1 MGPDMAG
8 VREELSTPATSTSAT
23 MSISATAIDSGVQTV
38 TIVQGKAASPELAIG
53 PAALEAV
60 AAPAASEGPA
70 GPEASGVSEVLGASG
85 GPAASEAPAG
95 PEAWGD

>member
-8 VREELSTPATSTSAT
+8 VRPELSTLGTSMLAT

-38 TIVQGKAASPELAIG
+38 TIVQGKAASPELAID

-60 AAPAASEGPA
+60 AGPAASVGLAAE
-70 GPEASGVSEVLGASG
+70 EVLG
-85 GPAASEAPAG
+85 ASEAPAG